1 MGKDLLDFT
10 HSEMNGTP
18 KVEGDANSPAAAAVG
33 TRSDL
38 VTEATRSTEVKAVAG
53 KMPSTDAACVNE
65 INDDVLVFD
74 GGRETDAPGVRH
86 EGEGLTIDELK
97 GLRRLEKALGE
108 QKGCIQRA
116 RNDAMVSIKNELV
129 FTEMDTLVMIAIE
142 AVDRVIGTSARFIRE
157 AQDQAPG
164 APDTRG
170 RKKPLHT
177 MQLENQRRIT

>member
-1 MGKDLLDFT
+1 MTEDDFFCFAYDAAD
-10 HSEMNGTP
+10 GTP
-18 KVEGDANSPAAAAVG
+18 GTEGDASSPVAAAVG

-86 EGEGLTIDELK
+86 EGEGLTIDELE

-116 RNDAMVSIKNELV
+116 QNDAMVSIKNELV

-142 AVDRVIGTSARFIRE
+142 AVDRVIGTSA
-157 AQDQAPG
+157 
-164 APDTRG
+164 
-170 RKKPLHT
+170 
-177 MQLENQRRIT
+177 